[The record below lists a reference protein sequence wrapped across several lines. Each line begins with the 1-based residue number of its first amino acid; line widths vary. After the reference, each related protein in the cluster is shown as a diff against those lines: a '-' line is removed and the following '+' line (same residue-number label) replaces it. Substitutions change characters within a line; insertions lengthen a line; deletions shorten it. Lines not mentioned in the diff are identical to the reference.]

1 MNVSIIMPV
10 YNKEKYL
17 DKSIKSILD
26 QTYENFELI
35 IINDGSTDNSS
46 YICHRFEQEDSR
58 IKVIDIENNGV
69 SNARNIGIKNANGQ
83 YIQFIDADDYITNNM
98 LENLVNL
105 ARIYNPDV
113 IVNGIEKVN
122 EKNEFIGKIVPIF
135 NGMTNIDKFMESF
148 AKVQKQTG
156 IYGYVHNKFIRKSI
170 IDNNNLLFDK
180 EIWLAED
187 LDFCLD
193 LYSIISSIY
202 FCKDIYYYYLQEAE
216 NSSTTSDKKHDYL
229 QQAEIILKEKDMLNS
244 KNALNENNL
253 NVINSVI
260 TGFIISYMHQKF
272 DYNYKKFIKDLDAII
287 RNDKFM
293 SSIDCNSSNKF
304 TNKIMKLLL
313 KYKKTSIYILFFIR
327 TVLRDI
333 YRKIKNRR

>member
-1 MNVSIIMPV
+1 
-10 YNKEKYL
+10 
-17 DKSIKSILD
+17 
-26 QTYENFELI
+26 
-35 IINDGSTDNSS
+35 
-46 YICHRFEQEDSR
+46 
-58 IKVIDIENNGV
+58 
-69 SNARNIGIKNANGQ
+69 
-83 YIQFIDADDYITNNM
+83 
-98 LENLVNL
+98 
-105 ARIYNPDV
+105 
-113 IVNGIEKVN
+113 
-122 EKNEFIGKIVPIF
+122 
-135 NGMTNIDKFMESF
+135 
-148 AKVQKQTG
+148 
-156 IYGYVHNKFIRKSI
+156 
-170 IDNNNLLFDK
+170 
-180 EIWLAED
+180 
-187 LDFCLD
+187 
-193 LYSIISSIY
+193 
-202 FCKDIYYYYLQEAE
+202 
-216 NSSTTSDKKHDYL
+216 
-229 QQAEIILKEKDMLNS
+229 MLNS